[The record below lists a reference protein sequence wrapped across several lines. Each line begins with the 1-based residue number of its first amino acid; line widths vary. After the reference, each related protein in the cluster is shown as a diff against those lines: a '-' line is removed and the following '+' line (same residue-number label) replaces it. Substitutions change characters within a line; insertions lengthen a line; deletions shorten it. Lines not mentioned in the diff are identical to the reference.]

1 MQRALIGWTLGL
13 CLLAGAPA
21 GAEAPRGHLVLN
33 GGGGKPAVVM
43 AKFVELAGGADGTIV
58 VFPTASEEADTGDS
72 YRELLAGFG
81 AGEVAVA
88 EVRSEQDAAEPE
100 LAAMV
105 RGADGIWFSGGDQR
119 RITEA
124 LNGTVVGEAV
134 RAAFERGAVVGGTS
148 AGTACQ
154 SGLMITGDGD
164 FSVIAA
170 DNVELWQGLGLFAGV
185 IVDQHF
191 VARSRHNR
199 LISVVLEHP
208 ELLGVGVDEATAVW
222 VRPDGT
228 FEVLGEGWVVVY
240 DASRAAVRRAPR
252 GENGTALGVHGM
264 VTHVLLPGDVFDVR
278 SRAVVER
285 TNGSAP

>member
-1 MQRALIGWTLGL
+1 MQRALIGWMLGL
-13 CLLAGAPA
+13 CLVAGAPA

-33 GGGGKPAVVM
+33 GGGGKPAAVM

-58 VFPTASEEADTGDS
+58 VFPTASAEADTGDY
-72 YRELLAGFG
+72 YRKLFAGFG
-81 AGEVAVA
+81 AGTVTVA
-88 EVRSEQDAAEPE
+88 EVRSRQDAADPG
-100 LAAMV
+100 LAEKV
-105 RGADGIWFSGGDQR
+105 LGAGGIWFSGGDQR

-124 LNGTVVGEAV
+124 LNGTAVGEAV
-134 RAAFERGAVVGGTS
+134 RAAFERGSVVGGTS

-164 FSVIAA
+164 FSIIAA
-170 DNVELWQGLGLFAGV
+170 ENVELWEGLGLFGGV

-208 ELLGVGVDEATAVW
+208 ELLGVGVDEATAAW
-222 VRPDGT
+222 VRPDGR

-252 GENGTALGVHGM
+252 GESGTALGVHGM
-264 VTHVLLPGDVFDVR
+264 VTHVLLPGDVFDLR
-278 SRAVVER
+278 TRAVVER
-285 TNGSAP
+285 TGGNAP